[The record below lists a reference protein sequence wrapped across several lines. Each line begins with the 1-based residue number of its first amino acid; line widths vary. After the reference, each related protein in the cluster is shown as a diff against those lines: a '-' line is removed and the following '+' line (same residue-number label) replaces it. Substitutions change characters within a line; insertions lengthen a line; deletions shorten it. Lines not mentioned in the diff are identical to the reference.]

1 MLVDMKGEELSIS
14 RQCDI
19 LEINRSSMYYKSS
32 KKQDLVDLEDFL
44 MNRIDEIYTKYP
56 FYGQRRIKEVLRREG
71 YDVSRGKVRR
81 LMKRMGLVAIYP
93 KRRLSI
99 ANKLHKKY
107 PYLLS
112 GIVINRPNQV
122 WATDITYI
130 RLKKGF
136 AYLTAIMDWYSR
148 YVVSWEL
155 SITMDVD
162 FCMTALKKA
171 LFIAKPEIFN
181 SDQGSQFTS
190 SRFTDILKEN
200 NVKISMDGKGRVYDN
215 IFVERLWRTVKY
227 EEIFLKEYNSVWD
240 LRSSL
245 TRFFE
250 FYNNDRPHSSLGNKT
265 PAEVYFERRE
275 KQAG

>member
-1 MLVDMKGEELSIS
+1 M
-14 RQCDI
+14 
-19 LEINRSSMYYKSS
+19 
-32 KKQDLVDLEDFL
+32 
-44 MNRIDEIYTKYP
+44 
-56 FYGQRRIKEVLRREG
+56 RREG
-71 YDVSRGKVRR
+71 CDVSRGKVRR